1 MKCKVH
7 VFGASG
13 KCRQCGKRRPGRP
26 RRIAKTIND
35 SGPAAAPVAD
45 PVAAPEPIILP
56 PPAAD
61 YEATARVL
69 AAEREA
75 RLRSLFAPPPEVHVV
90 HDKPDPEPERKTTV
104 KGEKEDWTWVAGVAT
119 EGIDV
124 ATGWAI
130 GAWSDLEPMEASAS
144 SRRRFASKLGVF
156 AEQRLGAVEVPTWIV
171 LVICLVALIMS
182 KIIGA
187 PKKSEA
193 KEAER
198 ASAPAAPPVPV
209 PTAAPSV
216 PVVAAVAGKVETR
229 DQAQPIVQA
238 TIAGDGNAQDVQSGF

>member
-1 MKCKVH
+1 MKCKAH

-26 RRIAKTIND
+26 KSAAKVVGD
-35 SGPAAAPVAD
+35 SGPAAAPMAD
-45 PVAAPEPIILP
+45 PVAAPEPATLP

-61 YEATARVL
+61 YEAAARVL
-69 AAEREA
+69 SAEREA

-90 HDKPDPEPERKTTV
+90 HEKPDPEPERKTTV

-171 LVICLVALIMS
+171 LVICLVALVMS

-198 ASAPAAPPVPV
+198 ASVPAAPPVPV

-216 PVVAAVAGKVETR
+216 PVAAAVVASAETSSPV
-229 DQAQPIVQA
+229 QPIARPV
-238 TIAGDGNAQDVQSGF
+238 IDGGGSAQDAQSGF